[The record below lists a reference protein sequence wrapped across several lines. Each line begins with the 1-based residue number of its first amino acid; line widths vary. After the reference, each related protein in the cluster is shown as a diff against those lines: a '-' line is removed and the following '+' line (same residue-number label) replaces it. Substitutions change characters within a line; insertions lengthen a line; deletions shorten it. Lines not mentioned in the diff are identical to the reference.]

1 LIPTSEFQID
11 WRGGAISL
19 TDSNEHIVPSVLIA
33 GGAGYIGGHTAKAL
47 HRAGFLPLVLDNLC
61 TGDPTAKRF
70 GPFFCGSITDSAL
83 ITDIVSTHRP
93 VAAMLFAGHAYVGE
107 STENPRKYFRNNV
120 ADTIHFLDTLT
131 DCDLKNIVFSS
142 SCSVY
147 GNPRVLPLREECE
160 TVPLSPY
167 GETKLFAERV
177 LRWYGNAYG
186 LRSVSLRYFNA
197 AGADPEGELGENHD
211 PETHIIPLAIRS
223 ARTGTPLQIFG
234 TDYDTPD
241 GTAIRDFT
249 HVSDL
254 ADGHVKA
261 LRHLL
266 DGGESSIIN
275 LGTGSGNSI
284 LQVIQAVEA
293 YTGLQ
298 IPAEYRPR
306 REGDA
311 AVLVADTSRAQA
323 MLGWSPRYSSLSTI
337 VQTACDWANKLRES
351 PGSDSIANGL
361 PSLVQPSSS

>member
-1 LIPTSEFQID
+1 VPNSDEPVLPT
-11 WRGGAISL
+11 
-19 TDSNEHIVPSVLIA
+19 VLIA

-47 HRAGFLPLVLDNLC
+47 RRAGFMPLVLDNLC

-70 GPFFCGSITDSAL
+70 GPFFRGSLTDSVLVA
-83 ITDIVSTHRP
+83 DIVTTHRP
-93 VAAMLFAGHAYVGE
+93 IAAMLFAGHAYVGE
-107 STENPRKYFRNNV
+107 STENPRKYFQNNV
-120 ADTIHFLDTLT
+120 ADTIRFLDSLM
-131 DCDLKNIVFSS
+131 DCGLKNIVFSS

-147 GNPRVLPLREECE
+147 GNPRVLPIGEKSE

-167 GETKLFAERV
+167 GETKLFLERV
-177 LRWYGNAYG
+177 LKWYGNAYG
-186 LRSVSLRYFNA
+186 LRSASLRYFNA

-223 ARTGTPLQIFG
+223 ALTGTPLQIFG

-254 ADGHVKA
+254 ADGHLQA

-266 DGGESSIIN
+266 DDGESLIVN

-284 LQVIQAVEA
+284 LQVIQAVES

-311 AVLVADTSRAQA
+311 AVLVADTSRAKA
-323 MLGWSPRYSSLSTI
+323 MLGWSPRHSSLNTI
-337 VQTACDWANKLRES
+337 VRTACDWANRIANRIKET
-351 PGSDSIANGL
+351 PCSDSIATGS
-361 PSLVQPSSS
+361 PSLVEPSSS

>member
-1 LIPTSEFQID
+1 M
-11 WRGGAISL
+11 
-19 TDSNEHIVPSVLIA
+19 TDSDKPILPSVLIA

-47 HRAGFLPLVLDNLC
+47 LRAGFMPVVLDNLC
-61 TGDPTAKRF
+61 TADPTAKRF
-70 GPFFCGSITDSAL
+70 GPFFRGSITDSAL
-83 ITDIVSTHRP
+83 IAGIISTHRP

-107 STENPRKYFRNNV
+107 STENPRKYFQNNV
-120 ADTIHFLDTLT
+120 ADTIHFLDSLM
-131 DCDLKNIVFSS
+131 DCGLKNVVFSS

-147 GNPRVLPLREECE
+147 GNPRVLPLREDCE

-186 LRSVSLRYFNA
+186 MRSVSLRYFNA
-197 AGADPEGELGENHD
+197 AGADPDGELGENHD

-223 ARTGTPLQIFG
+223 ALTGTPLQIFG

-254 ADGHVKA
+254 ANGHVKA
-261 LRHLL
+261 LRFLI

-284 LQVIQAVEA
+284 RQVIQAVES
-293 YTGLQ
+293 YTRLQ

-311 AVLVADTSRAQA
+311 AVLVADTSRARA
-323 MLGWSPRYSSLSTI
+323 MLDWSPRHSSLNTI
-337 VQTACDWANKLRES
+337 VQTACDWANKLS
-351 PGSDSIANGL
+351 AL
-361 PSLVQPSSS
+361 PTSNSVAKGPSSLVQPPPN